1 MSDSGGDG
9 GGVRCRSQETAD
21 RVEEGARASTRRGK
35 KKGYQ
40 GREKNG
46 LVPWPDVIEKAG
58 PVDSPARVV
67 GLVAGPR
74 SGAVSLFCNDVTF
87 TLH

>member
-1 MSDSGGDG
+1 MMGSGRRGHG
-9 GGVRCRSQETAD
+9 QEQH
-21 RVEEGARASTRRGK
+21 EEGKK

-46 LVPWPDVIEKAG
+46 LAPWPDVIEKAG

-67 GLVAGPR
+67 GLVAGPW
-74 SGAVSLFCNDVTF
+74 SGAVSLFCSDVTC

>member
-1 MSDSGGDG
+1 MGW
-9 GGVRCRSQETAD
+9 
-21 RVEEGARASTRRGK
+21 
-35 KKGYQ
+35 KKGHGQ
-40 GREKNG
+40 VHEEERRRVIKVAKNE

>member
-1 MSDSGGDG
+1 MGWKKEHGQVQYG
-9 GGVRCRSQETAD
+9 KGK
-21 RVEEGARASTRRGK
+21 RV
-35 KKGYQ
+35 GYQ
-40 GREKNG
+40 GEQKNG

-74 SGAVSLFCNDVTF
+74 SGAVSLFCNDVTS